1 MALSNLSSAQLA
13 HLIGLVKEKELLQ
26 ARLVEVQQLL
36 GNFPNEVGRNSSGAR
51 KRGPRRRRAALKDA
65 LIKTLQA
72 AGKKGLS
79 VKELAV
85 KLKAKSTSISVW
97 FYTTGK
103 KIKAIKKIG
112 RARFAYSG

>member
-1 MALSNLSSAQLA
+1 
-13 HLIGLVKEKELLQ
+13 
-26 ARLVEVQQLL
+26 
-36 GNFPNEVGRNSSGAR
+36 
-51 KRGPRRRRAALKDA
+51 